1 MYLTS
6 CFGTLYGPL
15 DPVTLCR
22 LYFVETLRNDAACRL
37 PSVKPHYIVSAA
49 ALALFALRERK
60 SREEAKTL
68 FGSEGQ
74 SV

>member
-1 MYLTS
+1 MY
-6 CFGTLYGPL
+6 
-15 DPVTLCR
+15 D
-22 LYFVETLRNDAACRL
+22 LRPNFSKDIAGRHLESKLPCNGRNANLEICLSTAANEN
-37 PSVKPHYIVSAA
+37 SAA

-68 FGSEGQ
+68 FGSKGQ